1 MDERQWPPSLAINR
15 LNSSTFR
22 NRADSSSLPFPPF
35 FFSNLVLSPFSS
47 PFTTKMASHIVGY
60 PRMGPKRELKFTL
73 ESFWDKKS
81 SAEDLKKVAADLRSS
96 IWKQMSG
103 AGIKYIP
110 GNTFSYYDQVLDTTS
125 MLGAV
130 PPRYNWTGGE
140 IGYDTYFS
148 MARGNASV
156 PAMEMTK
163 WFDTNYHFIVP
174 ELGPDV
180 KFSYASHKAVDEFK
194 EAKALGVDTVPV
206 LIGPVSYLLLSKPAK
221 GVEKTFSLLS
231 LLPKII
237 PIYKEVISELKA
249 AGASWIQF
257 DEPTL
262 VLDLDSQQLQAFTA
276 AYADLESTL
285 SGLNVLIETYFADL
299 TPEAYKTLIGLK
311 GVTAYGLDLVRGTQT
326 TDLVKKDFPKGKYL
340 FAGVVDGRNIWAND
354 LASSLSTLQALEA
367 VVGKDKLVVSTSC
380 SLLHTA
386 VDLVNETKLDDEIKS
401 WLAFAAQK
409 VVEVNALA
417 KALAGQKDEAFFSS
431 NAAAQASR
439 KSSPR
444 VTNAAVQKAAD
455 ALKGSDHRR
464 ATNVSARL
472 DVQQKKLN
480 LPILPTT
487 TIGSFPQ
494 TVELRRVRREFKANK
509 ISEDDYVKAIKEEI
523 KKVVNLQEELD
534 IDVLVHGEPE
544 RNDMV
549 EYFGEQ
555 LSGFAFTVNGWVQS
569 YGSRCVKP
577 PIIYGD
583 VSRPKAMTVF
593 WSSTA
598 QSMTKR
604 PMKGMLTGPVTILN
618 WSFVRNDQPRFET
631 CYQIALAIKDE
642 VEDLEKAGIN
652 VIQIDEA
659 ALREGLPLRKSEH
672 AFYLKWAVHSFRI
685 TNCGVKDTTQIHTHM
700 CYSNFND
707 IIHSIIDMDADVIT
721 IENSRSDEKLLSVFR
736 EGVKYGAG
744 IGPGVY
750 DIHSPRIPSTEE
762 IADRINKMLAV
773 LETNILWVNPDCG
786 LKTRKY
792 EEVKPALNNMV
803 AAAKQLRTKLAS
815 AK

>member
-1 MDERQWPPSLAINR
+1 
-15 LNSSTFR
+15 
-22 NRADSSSLPFPPF
+22 
-35 FFSNLVLSPFSS
+35 
-47 PFTTKMASHIVGY
+47 MASHIVGY
-60 PRMGPKRELKFTL
+60 PRMGPKRELKFAL

-110 GNTFSYYDQVLDTTS
+110 SNTFSYYDQVLDTTS

-354 LASSLSTLQALEA
+354 LASSLSTMQALEA

-472 DVQQKKLN
+472 DAQQKKLN

-544 RNDMV
+544 
-549 EYFGEQ
+549 
-555 LSGFAFTVNGWVQS
+555 AKT
-569 YGSRCVKP
+569 
-577 PIIYGD
+577 I
-583 VSRPKAMTVF
+583 
-593 WSSTA
+593 WSSTLV
-598 QSMTKR
+598 SSC
-604 PMKGMLTGPVTILN
+604 LV
-618 WSFVRNDQPRFET
+618 
-631 CYQIALAIKDE
+631 
-642 VEDLEKAGIN
+642 
-652 VIQIDEA
+652 
-659 ALREGLPLRKSEH
+659 
-672 AFYLKWAVHSFRI
+672 
-685 TNCGVKDTTQIHTHM
+685 
-700 CYSNFND
+700 
-707 IIHSIIDMDADVIT
+707 
-721 IENSRSDEKLLSVFR
+721 LLSLLMGGCNLMVLAVSSHR
-736 EGVKYGAG
+736 SSMV
-744 IGPGVY
+744 
-750 DIHSPRIPSTEE
+750 
-762 IADRINKMLAV
+762 MLAA
-773 LETNILWVNPDCG
+773 P
-786 LKTRKY
+786 R
-792 EEVKPALNNMV
+792 
-803 AAAKQLRTKLAS
+803 Q
-815 AK
+815 

>member
-1 MDERQWPPSLAINR
+1 
-15 LNSSTFR
+15 
-22 NRADSSSLPFPPF
+22 
-35 FFSNLVLSPFSS
+35 
-47 PFTTKMASHIVGY
+47 MASHIVGY
-60 PRMGPKRELKFTL
+60 PRMGPKRELKFAL
-73 ESFWDKKS
+73 ESFWDGKS
-81 SAEDLKKVAADLRSS
+81 SADDLKKVSADLRSS
-96 IWKQMSG
+96 IWKQMSD

-110 GNTFSYYDQVLDTTS
+110 SNTFSYYDQVLDTTA

-130 PPRYNWTGGE
+130 PPRYGWTGGE
-140 IGYDTYFS
+140 IGFDTYFS

-180 KFSYASHKAVDEFK
+180 EFSYASHKAVEEYK

-206 LIGPVSYLLLSKPAK
+206 LVGPVSYLLLSKPAK
-221 GVEKTFSLLS
+221 GVEKSFSLIS
-231 LLPKII
+231 LLDKIL
-237 PIYKEVISELKA
+237 PIYKEVVAELKA

-262 VLDLDSQQLQAFTA
+262 VKDLESHQLQAFTS
-276 AYADLESTL
+276 AYSQLESSL
-285 SGLNVLIETYFADL
+285 SGLNVLVETYFADV
-299 TPEAYKTLIGLK
+299 PAEAFKTLTSLE
-311 GVTAYGLDLVRGTQT
+311 GVTGFGFDLVRGTKT
-326 TDLVKKDFPKGKYL
+326 LDLIKGGFPSGKYL

-354 LASSLSTLQALEA
+354 AAASLSILQSLECI
-367 VVGKDKLVVSTSC
+367 VGKDKVVVSSSC

-386 VDLVNETKLDDEIKS
+386 VDLVNETKLDKELKS

-417 KALAGQKDEAFFSS
+417 KALDGRKDEAFFSA

-444 VTNAAVQKAAD
+444 VTNEAVQKAAA
-455 ALKGSDHRR
+455 ALKSSDHRR

-472 DVQQKKLN
+472 DAQQKKLK

-494 TVELRRVRREFKANK
+494 TMDLRRVRREFKAK
-509 ISEDDYVKAIKEEI
+509 KVSEENYVKAIKEEI
-523 KKVVNLQEELD
+523 NKVVKLQEELD

-577 PIIYGD
+577 PIIFGD
-583 VSRPKAMTVF
+583 VSRPKPMTVF
-593 WSSTA
+593 WSSMA
-598 QSMTKR
+598 QSMTAR

-659 ALREGLPLRKSEH
+659 ALREGLPLRKSEE
-672 AFYLKWAVHSFRI
+672 AFYLEWAVHSFRI
-685 TNCGVKDTTQIHTHM
+685 TNCGVADTTQIHTHM

-762 IADRINKMLAV
+762 IADRVNKMLLV

-792 EEVKPALNNMV
+792 TEVKPALQNMV
-803 AAAKQLRTKLAS
+803 AATKLIRTQLSS